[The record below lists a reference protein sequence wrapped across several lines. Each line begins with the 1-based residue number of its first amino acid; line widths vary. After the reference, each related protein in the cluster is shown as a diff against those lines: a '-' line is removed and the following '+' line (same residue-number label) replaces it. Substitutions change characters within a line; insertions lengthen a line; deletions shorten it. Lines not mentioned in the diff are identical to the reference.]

1 MKGLFACFTRNR
13 CTSRNDLRARVSVSQ
28 CADQNARYALDE
40 LVQGQSQ
47 RKRDLVHSLG
57 DLRADR
63 QKDSRATLR
72 ELEACGSVDLA
83 DGPSDRPRINMKH
96 KR

>member
-1 MKGLFACFTRNR
+1 MLV
-13 CTSRNDLRARVSVSQ
+13 SARI
-28 CADQNARYALDE
+28 DARRYVLDE
-40 LVQGQSQ
+40 PIEREAEL
-47 RKRDLVHSLG
+47 KPDLVPSLG

-72 ELEACGSVDLA
+72 VLEACGSVDLA